1 MVAGEQQ
8 MTWTVSDV
16 MAKDAAA
23 IGQATELVAA
33 AVVATTPSTSLADAA
48 SLMFQHRIPVLPV
61 VDTRKQPVGIVSR
74 TQVLKVFLRS
84 DEAIRREVV
93 GIFHDAASV
102 TRHRVEVEVEV
113 TGGLVRLHGEIEEE
127 LPKTLLKRIA
137 GVPGVV
143 GVKSGLV
150 GELSVPRSGASANR
164 VRA

>member
-16 MAKDAAA
+16 MTKDAAA

-33 AVVATTPSTSLADAA
+33 AVVATTPSTSLAEAA

-61 VDTRKQPVGIVSR
+61 VDPRKQPVGIVSR

-93 GIFHDAASV
+93 RIVHDAASV
-102 TRHRVEVEVEV
+102 TRHEVEVEV
-113 TGGLVRLHGEIEEE
+113 TAGLVRLHGEIEEE

-150 GELSVPRSGASANR
+150 GEFSVPRSGASANR

>member
-1 MVAGEQQ
+1 

-16 MAKDAAA
+16 MRKDAAA
-23 IGQATELVAA
+23 IGQAAELVAA

-48 SLMFQHRIPVLPV
+48 SLIFQHRIRELPV
-61 VDTRKQPVGIVSR
+61 VDTQKKPVGIVSR
-74 TQVLKVFLRS
+74 TQLLKLFLRS

-93 GIFHDAASV
+93 RIFHEVASV
-102 TRHRVEVEVEV
+102 TRNQVEVEV
-113 TGGLVRLHGEIEEE
+113 TGGLVRLHGEMEED

-143 GVKSGLV
+143 GVEIGLV
-150 GELSVPRSGASANR
+150 GELSERRSAPSGDP

>member
-1 MVAGEQQ
+1 

-102 TRHRVEVEVEV
+102 TRHQVEVEV
-113 TGGLVRLHGEIEEE
+113 TGGLVRLHGEIEAE

>member
-16 MAKDAAA
+16 MTKDAAA

-33 AVVATTPSTSLADAA
+33 AVVATTPSTSLAEAA

-74 TQVLKVFLRS
+74 TEVLKVFLRS

-102 TRHRVEVEVEV
+102 TRQRVEVEV

>member
-1 MVAGEQQ
+1 MVADEKQ

-16 MAKDAAA
+16 MTKDAASV
-23 IGQATELVAA
+23 GQATELVAA

-74 TQVLKVFLRS
+74 KQVLKVFLRS

-93 GIFHDAASV
+93 RIFHDAASV
-102 TRHRVEVEVEV
+102 TRHRVEVEV
-113 TGGLVRLHGEIEEE
+113 TGGLVRLHGEIERE

-143 GVKSGLV
+143 GVRSGPV

>member
-1 MVAGEQQ
+1 MS
-8 MTWTVSDV
+8 WTVSDV
-16 MAKDAAA
+16 MTKDAASVGHA
-23 IGQATELVAA
+23 AELVASA
-33 AVVATTPSTSLADAA
+33 VATTTPGTSLANAA

-102 TRHRVEVEVEV
+102 TRHQVEVEV